1 MRLLFTTDLHGS
13 KWKYDQLFEV
23 AEEFR
28 ADVVINGGDMLPEN
42 GEPFRQGEFITDY
55 LDNHFARFN
64 SAGIY
69 YLCYPGND
77 DLRIFDQLFEDT
89 CNKYSNAFC
98 LTQRKFELGGYE
110 FVGMNLGS

>member
-28 ADVVINGGDMLPEN
+28 ADVVINGGDMLPGN
-42 GEPFRQGEFITDY
+42 CEPFRQGEFIIDY

-64 SAGIY
+64 SAGTY
-69 YLCYPGND
+69 YLCYPGMMISGYLINC
-77 DLRIFDQLFEDT
+77 LRRPAISIPT
-89 CNKYSNAFC
+89 HSA
-98 LTQRKFELGGYE
+98 
-110 FVGMNLGS
+110 